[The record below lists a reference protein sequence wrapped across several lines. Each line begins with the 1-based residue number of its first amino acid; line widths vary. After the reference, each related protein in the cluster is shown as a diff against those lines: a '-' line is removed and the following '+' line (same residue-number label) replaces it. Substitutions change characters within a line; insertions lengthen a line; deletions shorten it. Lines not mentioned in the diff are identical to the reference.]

1 MMCPTS
7 MGVFLYRKPLISK
20 LKGNLGHRHPT
31 VHPAVYPSA
40 SRPAETRVWKHIH
53 FHREDSSFMEEGR
66 TSTCG
71 WALDGW
77 VAVLSQ
83 RPLVT
88 LPQAGQGQP
97 WISGQVKIKEKK
109 NFSQPL
115 YKFRTRSIMC
125 PLAKG
130 NTKRLKDGLCFTWV
144 FILFP
149 NLLVSLVK
157 TQPEN
162 CPWCKS
168 KSCHWGLLEE
178 VLFEEIC

>member
-7 MGVFLYRKPLISK
+7 MGIFLYRKPLISK

-53 FHREDSSFMEEGR
+53 FHREESSFREEGR

-109 NFSQPL
+109 IFLNH
-115 YKFRTRSIMC
+115 SINSE
-125 PLAKG
+125 L
-130 NTKRLKDGLCFTWV
+130 
-144 FILFP
+144 
-149 NLLVSLVK
+149 
-157 TQPEN
+157 
-162 CPWCKS
+162 
-168 KSCHWGLLEE
+168 E
-178 VLFEEIC
+178 VLCAHLPKVTPRDWKMGFASPEFLYFSLICLWVW